1 VGPGAPKPAPP
12 LQHDA
17 DDAVD
22 DGACLV
28 ELPNDADP
36 PDESPAAWNDATL
49 VARLRARDERAAAE
63 LFARF
68 APLLADEARRRRV
81 DAGSRH
87 EVVMDTITQA
97 ALVLMRSGTPVPG
110 SLAGYLVTSLRRRVL
125 NIARDAQSRL
135 RRMETLATSVAVG
148 TVAHP
153 SVDDADPVAALPP
166 AIADLA
172 RALDQHLRDDER
184 QLLAWLGDRV
194 PQREIAEWVGSSYGA
209 VRVRVLRLR
218 ERLREVARRY
228 AATLPPDERV
238 LLERYL
244 SAVPPRTPS
253 RPPVRP
259 SPSTGAVRAPG
270 GNRHG
275 TSP

>member
-1 VGPGAPKPAPP
+1 M
-12 LQHDA
+12 
-17 DDAVD
+17 
-22 DGACLV
+22 

-36 PDESPAAWNDATL
+36 PDESPAAWSDATL
-49 VARLRARDERAAAE
+49 VARLRTRDERAAAE
-63 LFARF
+63 LYARF
-68 APLLADEARRRRV
+68 APLLMDEARRRRV
-81 DAGSRH
+81 DAASRS

-97 ALVLMRSGTPVPG
+97 AMVLLRSGTPVPG

-125 NIARDAQSRL
+125 NIVRDAQARARRL
-135 RRMETLATSVAVG
+135 EALAVEVG
-148 TVAHP
+148 GAP
-153 SVDDADPVAALPP
+153 MAGDAPAPDPVPR
-166 AIADLA
+166 AIAELA
-172 RALDQHLRDDER
+172 RALDQHLKDDER

-194 PQREIAEWVGSSYGA
+194 PQREIAQWVGSSYGA

-218 ERLREVARRY
+218 ERLREVARRH

-244 SAVPPRTPS
+244 SAVPPRIPS
-253 RPPVRP
+253 RPPAARP
-259 SPSTGAVRAPG
+259 SPSTGATRAPG

>member
-1 VGPGAPKPAPP
+1 M
-12 LQHDA
+12 
-17 DDAVD
+17 
-22 DGACLV
+22 
-28 ELPNDADP
+28 ELSNDADP
-36 PDESPAAWNDATL
+36 PDESPAAWSDATL
-49 VARLRARDERAAAE
+49 VARLRERDERAAAE
-63 LFARF
+63 LYARF
-68 APLLADEARRRRV
+68 APLLMDEARRRRV
-81 DAGSRH
+81 DAASRS

-97 ALVLMRSGTPVPG
+97 AMVLLRSGTPVPG

-125 NIARDAQSRL
+125 NLVRDAQARARRL
-135 RRMETLATSVAVG
+135 EGLAVEVG
-148 TVAHP
+148 DAP
-153 SVDDADPVAALPP
+153 APDDAGPP
-166 AIADLA
+166 GADAVPRAIAELA
-172 RALDQHLRDDER
+172 RALDQHLKDDER

-244 SAVPPRTPS
+244 SAVPPRIPS
-253 RPPVRP
+253 RPPAARP
-259 SPSTGAVRAPG
+259 SPSTGATRAPG

-275 TSP
+275 TST